1 MKDRFNSLFER
12 FLNTCTLNE
21 GELVVTPDDAN
32 TTTAYDNLVNIAR
45 KLIND
50 PRELLPPVD
59 FKKFIIK
66 DNKVANSW
74 KFEWRY
80 GNNVHFEVKA
90 TDDEITLYDIN
101 KDQVVFSTD
110 KVVSTPD
117 VQDVVFVEI
126 DKIVNSDK
134 EKSELG
140 VEVPLD
146 MGTNNTSSLPDAERE
161 KNANDKD
168 SSTSKYLQGLYR

>member
-1 MKDRFNSLFER
+1 MKDRFNSLFEC
-12 FLNTCTLNE
+12 FLNTYTLNE

-32 TTTAYDNLVNIAR
+32 TPTAYDNLVNIAK
-45 KLIND
+45 KLIDD

-59 FKKFIIK
+59 FNKFIVK
-66 DNKVANSW
+66 DNKAANSW

-80 GNNVHFEVKA
+80 GNNIHFEIKA
-90 TDDEITLYDIN
+90 TDNEVTLYDIK

-117 VQDVVFVEI
+117 VQDTVFVEI
-126 DKIVNSDK
+126 DKIVNDDK
-134 EKSELG
+134 EKGELG

-146 MGTNNTSSLPDAERE
+146 VGTNNTSSLPDAKKE
-161 KNANDKD
+161 KNANDKE
-168 SSTSKYLQGLYR
+168 SSTSKYLQGLYK